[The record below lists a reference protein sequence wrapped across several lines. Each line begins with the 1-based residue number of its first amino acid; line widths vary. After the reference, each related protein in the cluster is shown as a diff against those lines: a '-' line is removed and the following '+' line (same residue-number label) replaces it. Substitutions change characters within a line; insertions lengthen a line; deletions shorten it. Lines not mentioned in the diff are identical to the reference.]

1 MMEFGFQILLELF
14 IWYRNMTIDVSK
26 VDNKEVLAMLIN
38 HFNYSIKDIR
48 SYEELTDSEK
58 KFIPKKLWDKIVLN

>member
-1 MMEFGFQILLELF
+1 MTTLDPTRTFYLVPQ
-14 IWYRNMTIDVSK
+14 MTIDVSK
-26 VDNKEVLAMLIN
+26 VDNKEVIAMLIN